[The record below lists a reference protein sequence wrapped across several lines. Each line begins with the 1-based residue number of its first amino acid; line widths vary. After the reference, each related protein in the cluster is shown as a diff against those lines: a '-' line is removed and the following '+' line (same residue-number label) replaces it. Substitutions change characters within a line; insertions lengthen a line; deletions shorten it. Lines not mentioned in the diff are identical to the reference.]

1 MLQAPIIIDQLS
13 AFVENQKGDSTN
25 VTFSFYDNAEG
36 NRSYAAYRLI
46 DAEGSSSTFGKIL
59 ETKWVTINKDSNP
72 YTITIPIINS
82 YASNSF
88 QIQIMTFLPGT
99 VSIDKKENFEL
110 EAALA
115 QVTSDQKTE
124 WSSIVTRNRL
134 EQTPLC
140 NLIVNN
146 EFFPSP
152 NVWLH
157 GQIQYLNEKDRVSYY
172 SIALNGQKLLNNAV
186 PTNNEFS
193 YLFKDNFLQPGEYT
207 ITVEYC
213 TKFGYKST
221 QETKVNVK
229 TTESKKIIEK
239 ANTSSGSDIV
249 APEINNLEY
258 FPYGTGSYGFSVSS
272 QYQKSYTYWINFIDE
287 SKNIIQTNEITDSII
302 YLEIPEKTNIVRFS
316 WVPQDGPEDHNPIY
330 YIYHDYIQN
339 VNCYISK
346 DNCYQILLKF
356 DIQTENN
363 NLFNGLVQIERL
375 DEAKNEIIYM
385 QQSFEQNHVMVI
397 DYNATLNKHIQY
409 RIIVQDSEGYSNS
422 RIINIKTPQ
431 ASEQDIIL
439 MDGNQALHIIY
450 DSEINSLKYNTQDS
464 IINTLGGQYPYIR
477 RNGSTYYKTFNI
489 SGLIS
494 YHSEMDE
501 FNESIETS
509 LTTAP
514 TIGKIPISTF
524 EYSSMLKDIQNTQD
538 SEINL
543 ERIFRERVIQFLHND
558 RVKLFKS
565 PTEGNML
572 IKLTNISLSPKKEL
586 GRMIYSF
593 SAQAT
598 EIAEATEENLK
609 KYQIN
614 REITQELF
622 DKEAHL
628 WIQQEV

>member
-1 MLQAPIIIDQLS
+1 MLQAPIIINQLS
-13 AFVENQKGDSTN
+13 AFVKTQEGDNTN
-25 VTFSFYDNAEG
+25 ITLSFYDNAEG
-36 NRSYAAYRLI
+36 TRTHVAYRLI
-46 DAEGSSSTFGKIL
+46 DAEGSSYTFGKIL
-59 ETKWVTINKDSNP
+59 ETKWTIIDKTSNP
-72 YTITIPIINS
+72 HTISIPIINS
-82 YASNSF
+82 YASSSF
-88 QIQIMTFLPGT
+88 QIQIMTFSPGT
-99 VSIDKKENFEL
+99 VSINKKENFEL

-115 QVTSDQKTE
+115 QVISDQKTE

-134 EQTPLC
+134 EQTPSC
-140 NLIVNN
+140 NLIVND
-146 EFFPSP
+146 ELFPSP

-157 GQIQYLNEKDRVSYY
+157 GQILYLNGKDRVSYY

-186 PTNNEFS
+186 PANNEFS
-193 YLFKDNFLQPGEYT
+193 YLFKDNFLQSGEYT

-213 TKFGYKST
+213 TKLGYKST
-221 QETKVNVK
+221 QNTTVNVK
-229 TTESKKIIEK
+229 AT
-239 ANTSSGSDIV
+239 
-249 APEINNLEY
+249 
-258 FPYGTGSYGFSVSS
+258 
-272 QYQKSYTYWINFIDE
+272 Q
-287 SKNIIQTNEITDSII
+287 IQ
-302 YLEIPEKTNIVRFS
+302 
-316 WVPQDGPEDHNPIY
+316 QG
-330 YIYHDYIQN
+330 YIQN

-356 DIQTENN
+356 DLQTKANN
-363 NLFNGLVQIERL
+363 IFNGLVQIERL
-375 DEAKNEIIYM
+375 DEVKNEIIYL
-385 QQSFEQNHVMVI
+385 QQSFEQNHVMAI

-409 RIIVQDSEGYSNS
+409 RIIVQDSAGYSNS

-439 MDGNQALHIIY
+439 MDGNQALHITY
-450 DSEINSLKYNTQDS
+450 DSEINNLKYNTQDS

-494 YHSEMDE
+494 YHSEMEE
-501 FNESIETS
+501 FNEAIDTS

-514 TIGKIPISTF
+514 TIGKMPISTF
-524 EYSSMLKDIQNTQD
+524 EYSSMLKDIQDTQD

-543 ERIFRERVIQFLHND
+543 ERIFRERVIQFLYND